1 MLTRLEVEML
11 ERESGSNA
19 FTTVSMFGLV
29 LASAPVK
36 TCAVV
41 RYHFRDA

>member
-11 ERESGSNA
+11 EKESGSNP
-19 FTTVSMFGLV
+19 FTTVSTFGLV

-36 TCAVV
+36 TCTVV